1 MEQKSLL
8 LRSKTTQ
15 LQQAENSMGNALTQ
29 KILITLGFIFAYRV
43 LAYIPV
49 PGVDTSVIASYFT
62 DANNALG
69 LANMFSGN
77 AIERL
82 SIISLGIMPYITA
95 SIVMELLAATFPTLG
110 QMKKERDGMQKYM
123 QIIRYFTIFIT
134 VVQAI
139 GVSMGL
145 QSLTG
150 SSGQSAVM
158 IDPTTF
164 VIIATFSML
173 TGTMLLMWIGEQITQ
188 KGIGNGISLIIFA
201 GIVSG
206 LPSAISNTVQAVN
219 AGEMSFLT
227 ILAILGVMLITILA
241 IIYVELGERRVP
253 ISYSRKTIMQNQ
265 NKRVMN
271 YIPVKVNLSGVIPP
285 IFASAILMFPLTM
298 LQSSQN
304 DILVKIADI
313 LAPGGVV
320 FNVVTFLLVV
330 FFAFFYASIA
340 FNAKDISDNL
350 KKQGGFIP
358 GVRPGEHTKEFLN
371 DVASKL
377 TVTGATYLAIISTV
391 PFVFINGM
399 GASFYFGG
407 TAVLIIV
414 QVALDTMR
422 KVEAQRTMN
431 QYNTLGNVGL

>member
-1 MEQKSLL
+1 MS
-8 LRSKTTQ
+8 
-15 LQQAENSMGNALTQ
+15 NALTQ

-95 SIVMELLAATFPTLG
+95 SIVMELLAATFPALG

-145 QSLTG
+145 QSLSG
-150 SSGQSAVM
+150 SNGQSAVM

-164 VIIATFSML
+164 VAIATFSML

-206 LPSAISNTVQAVN
+206 IPSAISNTVQSVN
-219 AGEMSFLT
+219 AGEMNFLT
-227 ILAILGVMLITILA
+227 IIAILAIMFITIA
-241 IIYVELGERRVP
+241 TIIYVELGERRVP

-271 YIPVKVNLSGVIPP
+271 YIPIKVNLSGVIPP
-285 IFASAILMFPLTM
+285 IFASAILMFPLTIM
-298 LQSSQN
+298 QSSSN
-304 DILVKIADI
+304 DILKAVGDA
-313 LAPGGVV
+313 LTPGGLV

-358 GVRPGEHTKEFLN
+358 GVRPGEHTKDFLN
-371 DVASKL
+371 EVASRL

-391 PFVFINGM
+391 PFVFINTM